1 MISSF
6 DIINL
11 QSLLRDFY
19 TVVGIRISVF
29 DDEFR
34 LVTEYPPEPPAFC
47 ANIRSNADGL
57 SACRMCDIEAFNR
70 AKKLREPHIYTCHAG
85 LTEAITPIRLGGGV
99 LGYAILAHMLPSE
112 DRQERVNNACAKAE
126 IYGVDESQSLEALS
140 LIESKSREQIK
151 AAVRILDAIAAY
163 VQTKHLAKW
172 KSRTVAEDIEEYI
185 VANLDKKITSDM
197 LCKKFHCSRTVL
209 YHISVQSFGM
219 SAMRYINFR
228 RIEQAK
234 RLLAEGGGIAEV
246 AENVGFKDYSYFCRV
261 FRREAGITPATFVK
275 NNRP

>member
-11 QSLLRDFY
+11 QCLLRDFY

-47 ANIRSNADGL
+47 ANIRSNAEGL

-85 LTEAITPIRLGGGV
+85 LTEAITPIQLGGGV

-112 DRQERVNNACAKAE
+112 DRDERVNNACAKAE
-126 IYGVDESQSLEALS
+126 IYGIDKVQSLKALS
-140 LIESKSREQIK
+140 LIESKSNEQIK
-151 AAVRILDAIAAY
+151 AAVRILDAIASY
-163 VQTKHLAKW
+163 VQIKNLAKW
-172 KSRTVAEDIEEYI
+172 KSRTLAEDIDEYI
-185 VANLDKKITSDM
+185 VANLGKKITSDA

-219 SAMRYINFR
+219 SIIRYINFR
-228 RIEQAK
+228 RIECAK
-234 RLLAEGGGIAEV
+234 QLLTEGSGIAEV
-246 AENVGFKDYSYFCRV
+246 AETVGFRDYSYFCRV
-261 FRREAGITPATFVK
+261 FRREAGITPAGFVK
-275 NNRP
+275 NNCL